1 MKHAQMEQLSLVS
14 TKKRVNR
21 GLVFSKPVQ
30 VGDYMS
36 IHGLI
41 YSLKPVEGW
50 AKVVRLSIYQPPH
63 KKYIINSTKGE
74 KAWIKP
80 ETVEEVYLQD
90 YAESNAQK
98 GHDIRKGEGAW
109 IAWGFGPRD
118 DDTMGATNYE
128 MASFTFVHLEDY
140 YRIHEKKEKIRIQKL
155 REGG

>member
-1 MKHAQMEQLSLVS
+1 M
-14 TKKRVNR
+14 
-21 GLVFSKPVQ
+21 
-30 VGDYMS
+30 
-36 IHGLI
+36 
-41 YSLKPVEGW
+41 
-50 AKVVRLSIYQPPH
+50 
-63 KKYIINSTKGE
+63 
-74 KAWIKP
+74 
-80 ETVEEVYLQD
+80 QD

-118 DDTMGATNYE
+118 DDTIGAANYE